1 MKPNN
6 ACFALAIVL
15 FMTPAYAQV
24 TGSGTLNTVPLW
36 TGTTT
41 LGNSAI
47 AQKNSNVG
55 IGTKAPIYKLHVVGS
70 SSGPLVVANNTS
82 LSTTTTAVGALGST
96 SALKG
101 IGVQG
106 VATSTA
112 TGTTASGVFGSSA
125 GEGGVGVNGYSS
137 SACSTTLC
145 PVGVLGAVAQ
155 GGAGVVAIAQNTS
168 GTSNA
173 LQAQTY
179 SPQAVG
185 LAMGV
190 YGGGHVIDAVSGT
203 SNKLVFQVDGSGNVF
218 IAGNLQK
225 ASGSFK
231 IDHPLDPANK
241 YLSHSFVESP
251 DMMNIYNGVAT
262 LGTDGGAWVTLPPYF
277 EALNSEF
284 RYQLTAIGAPGPNLY
299 IGSEISGNRFSIA
312 GGKPGSK
319 VSWQVTGIRQDA
331 YAEAHR
337 IRVEEDKP
345 PQERGHYLHPELFGA
360 IEKEAIGATN
370 LPAVTMPVTAAAANT
385 IELR

>member
-6 ACFALAIVL
+6 ACFALAILL

-47 AQKNSNVG
+47 FQKGSNIG
-55 IGTKAPIYKLHVVGS
+55 IGTKAPIYKLHVVTS
-70 SSGPLVVANNTS
+70 STGALVVANNTS
-82 LSTTTTAVGALGST
+82 LSTTTIPIGALGLT
-96 SALKG
+96 SSPKG

-106 VATSTA
+106 VATSIATDGTA
-112 TGTTASGVFGSSA
+112 IGVFGQSD
-125 GEGGVGVNGYSS
+125 GEGAGIVGFAP
-137 SACSTTLC
+137 SACSATLC
-145 PVGVLGAVAQ
+145 PVGVLGAVAK
-155 GGAGVVAIAQNTS
+155 GGAGVVAVAQNTS

-173 LQAQTY
+173 LQVQTF

-185 LAMGV
+185 LAMAV
-190 YGGGHVIDAVSGT
+190 SGGGNVIDAVSGA
-203 SNKLVFQVDGSGNVF
+203 SNKLVFQVDGNGNVF
-218 IAGNLQK
+218 IAGHLSK

-231 IDHPLDPANK
+231 IDHPLDPSNK

-251 DMMNIYNGVAT
+251 DMMNIYNGVAA
-262 LGTDGGAWVTLPPYF
+262 LDSNGESWVTMPAYF

-299 IGSEISGNRFSIA
+299 IAAEISGNRFKIA
-312 GGKPGSK
+312 GGKSGSK
-319 VSWQVTGIRQDA
+319 VSWQVTGIRKDA
-331 YAEAHR
+331 YADAHR
-337 IRVEEDKP
+337 IKVEEDKP

-360 IEKEAIGATN
+360 TEKEAIGAAN
-370 LPAVTMPVTAAAANT
+370 PPAVTLPVTAAVVNRT
-385 IELR
+385 ELR